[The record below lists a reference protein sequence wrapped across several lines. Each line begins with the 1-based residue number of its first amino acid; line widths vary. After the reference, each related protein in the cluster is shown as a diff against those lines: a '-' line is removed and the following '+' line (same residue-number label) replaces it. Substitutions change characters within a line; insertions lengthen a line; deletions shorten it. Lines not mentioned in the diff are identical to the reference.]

1 MSGSSNSLKPMAS
14 GSIRYKT
21 LAAGAYLCAVH
32 VMMVGRQYG
41 GEYCMKSAHE
51 RRIQE
56 IDAAT
61 LKGWLERGEAL
72 LVDVRE
78 PSEYQ

>member
-1 MSGSSNSLKPMAS
+1 
-14 GSIRYKT
+14 
-21 LAAGAYLCAVH
+21 
-32 VMMVGRQYG
+32 
-41 GEYCMKSAHE
+41 MKSAHE

-78 PSEYQ
+78 PSEHASERIPGARLVPLSTFAPAQVQVETGKN